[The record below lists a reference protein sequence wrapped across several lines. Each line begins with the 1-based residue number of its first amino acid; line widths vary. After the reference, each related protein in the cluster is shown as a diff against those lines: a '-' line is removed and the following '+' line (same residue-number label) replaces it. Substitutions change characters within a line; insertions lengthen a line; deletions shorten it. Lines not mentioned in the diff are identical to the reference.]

1 MPIKQTFDVTGMTC
15 AACSSRVEK
24 TTNKVEGVY
33 KANVNLLKNSMEVEF
48 EQDANVSLVTQAIE
62 VAVDKAGYGA
72 IPRNPDRGGIPTQL
86 PLGQKGN
93 LHHESSGF
101 DLDDQGRFVSSSNT
115 QENTVRASN
124 IAEQER
130 KAIFRRLIISLI
142 YMVPLFYIS
151 MGHMF
156 GWPLPSFFLG
166 PENAMVWAL
175 TLFVL
180 LIPILCVNFKFFR
193 VGFRALIHASPNMDS
208 LIALGSG
215 ASTLYGLYALFQMAF
230 YAGHGNLEQV
240 HGCAMNLYFESAAMI
255 LTLIT
260 LGKYFEARAKGKT
273 TDSLSQLMDLS
284 PKQALRLENGVETL
298 VDVRQVR
305 VGDVLVVKA
314 GEAIPVDGVVL
325 EGQGSVDESV
335 ITGESLPVTKRTGSL
350 VTSATLNTSGW
361 FTMRAEH
368 VGSDTVLAG
377 IVRLVDEATSSK
389 APIEKLA
396 DKISGVFVPVVIGI
410 ALVTFIVWMAL
421 GAEFPTALSYAISVL
436 VISCPCALGLATPT
450 ALMVGTGRGA
460 VNGILIK
467 NAEAL
472 ETAQGVKTVV
482 LDKTGTI
489 TQGTPQVTELGIV
502 GGSGIAG
509 DLGVSRDSGIAGSSG
524 TVGSLGAAGGSGI
537 TGDLGAAER
546 SGVRGASKLLEFS
559 LQEGPLSFA
568 SVFSAQSA
576 EMQKKIIHLLQV
588 IGALE
593 KHSEHPLAKAL
604 MSLVEQSNVAI
615 GEVKNFTQSAGE
627 GVAGEVGGHWCL
639 AGNARMMESHH
650 ITIDAAWTEEV
661 ASEGKTVLYIA
672 QDDVLLGYVAIA
684 DVVKPTSASA
694 IKRLR
699 EMGIKTVML
708 TGDALLT
715 AEAIHKQVDTD
726 EVIAGVLP
734 ADKEKI
740 VRNLSQKGKVAM
752 VGDGIN
758 DAPALA
764 RADVGIA
771 IGAGTD
777 IALSSAD
784 VVLMHSDLLDVPAA
798 LDLSRAT
805 LRNIKQNLFWALFYN
820 ALCIPIAAGALAFIG
835 FSLNPMIAAAAMSFS
850 SVCVV
855 TNALRLR
862 RWKPKT
868 KAEVGMSYVD
878 GLDLGAS
885 NSSVSDLGA
894 PDLGMSDSDVPDLDS
909 LDTSD
914 LSVSGSA
921 SEANENTVPNA
932 SCETSRKNDDAKEVL
947 GKEETMEKVLHVEGM
962 MCEKCVAHVKKGLER
977 VAGVE
982 EALVDLEAKK
992 ATVKL
997 SAEVSDQTLIDAV
1010 VEEGYE
1016 AKMA

>member
-24 TTNKVEGVY
+24 TTNRVEGVR

-62 VAVDKAGYGA
+62 AAVDKAGYGA
-72 IPRNPDRGGIPTQL
+72 IPRNPDRGGTPTQL
-86 PLGQKGN
+86 PLGQEGN
-93 LHHESSGF
+93 LHQESSGF

-142 YMVPLFYIS
+142 FMVPLFYIS

-240 HGCAMNLYFESAAMI
+240 HGYAMNLYFESAAMI

-273 TDSLSQLMDLS
+273 TDSISQLMDLS

-335 ITGESLPVTKRTGSL
+335 ITGESLPVTKRAGSSVTG
-350 VTSATLNTSGW
+350 ATLNTSGW

-502 GGSGIAG
+502 GGSGITG
-509 DLGVSRDSGIAGSSG
+509 ESGVAGSSG
-524 TVGSLGAAGGSGI
+524 TVGSLGAAG
-537 TGDLGAAER
+537 DLGATGG
-546 SGVRGASKLLEFS
+546 SGARGASKLVEFS
-559 LQEGPLSFA
+559 LQEGPLSFD
-568 SVFSAQSA
+568 SVFSALSA
-576 EMQKKIIHLLQV
+576 EIQEKIIHLLQV

-715 AEAIHKQVDTD
+715 AEAIHKQVGTD

-878 GLDLGAS
+878 GPDLGAS

-894 PDLGMSDSDVPDLDS
+894 SDLGMSDSDVPDLDS

>member
-24 TTNKVEGVY
+24 TTNRVEGVR

-62 VAVDKAGYGA
+62 AAVDKAGYGA
-72 IPRNPDRGGIPTQL
+72 IPRNSDRGGTPTQL
-86 PLGQKGN
+86 PLGQEGN
-93 LHHESSGF
+93 LHHESSSF
-101 DLDDQGRFVSSSNT
+101 DLDDQGRFASSNT

-142 YMVPLFYIS
+142 FMVPLFYIS

-240 HGCAMNLYFESAAMI
+240 HGYAMNLYFESAAMI

-273 TDSLSQLMDLS
+273 TDSISQLMDLS

-335 ITGESLPVTKRTGSL
+335 ITGESLPVTKRAGSSVTG
-350 VTSATLNTSGW
+350 ATLNTSGW

-489 TQGTPQVTELGIV
+489 TQGAPQVTELGIV
-502 GGSGIAG
+502 GGSGITG
-509 DLGVSRDSGIAGSSG
+509 ESGVAGSSG
-524 TVGSLGAAGGSGI
+524 TVGSLGAAG
-537 TGDLGAAER
+537 DLGATGG
-546 SGVRGASKLLEFS
+546 SGARGDSKLVEFS
-559 LQEGPLSFA
+559 LQEGPLSFD
-568 SVFSAQSA
+568 SVFSALSA
-576 EMQKKIIHLLQV
+576 EIQEKIIHLLQV

-650 ITIDAAWTEEV
+650 ITINAAWTEEV

-715 AEAIHKQVDTD
+715 AEAIHKQVGTD

-878 GLDLGAS
+878 GPDLGAS

-894 PDLGMSDSDVPDLDS
+894 SDLGMSDSDVPDLDS

-997 SAEVSDQTLIDAV
+997 SEEVPDQTLIDAV

>member
-1 MPIKQTFDVTGMTC
+1 MFP
-15 AACSSRVEK
+15 
-24 TTNKVEGVY
+24 
-33 KANVNLLKNSMEVEF
+33 
-48 EQDANVSLVTQAIE
+48 LVTQAIE
-62 VAVDKAGYGA
+62 AAVDKAGYGA
-72 IPRNPDRGGIPTQL
+72 IPRNSDRGGMPTQL
-86 PLGQKGN
+86 PLGQEGN
-93 LHHESSGF
+93 LHHESSSF
-101 DLDDQGRFVSSSNT
+101 DLDDQGRFASSNT

-142 YMVPLFYIS
+142 FMVPLFYIS

-240 HGCAMNLYFESAAMI
+240 HGYAMNLYFESAAMI

-273 TDSLSQLMDLS
+273 TDSISQLMDLS

-335 ITGESLPVTKRTGSL
+335 ITGESLPVTKRAGSSVTG
-350 VTSATLNTSGW
+350 ATLNTSGW

-421 GAEFPTALSYAISVL
+421 SAEFSTALSYAISVL

-489 TQGTPQVTELGIV
+489 TQGAPQVTELGIV
-502 GGSGIAG
+502 GGSGITG
-509 DLGVSRDSGIAGSSG
+509 ESGVAGSSG
-524 TVGSLGAAGGSGI
+524 TVGSW
-537 TGDLGAAER
+537 EP
-546 SGVRGASKLLEFS
+546 
-559 LQEGPLSFA
+559 QEIWEPQE
-568 SVFSAQSA
+568 AQ
-576 EMQKKIIHLLQV
+576 
-588 IGALE
+588 
-593 KHSEHPLAKAL
+593 
-604 MSLVEQSNVAI
+604 
-615 GEVKNFTQSAGE
+615 
-627 GVAGEVGGHWCL
+627 
-639 AGNARMMESHH
+639 
-650 ITIDAAWTEEV
+650 
-661 ASEGKTVLYIA
+661 
-672 QDDVLLGYVAIA
+672 QD
-684 DVVKPTSASA
+684 K
-694 IKRLR
+694 
-699 EMGIKTVML
+699 
-708 TGDALLT
+708 
-715 AEAIHKQVDTD
+715 
-726 EVIAGVLP
+726 
-734 ADKEKI
+734 
-740 VRNLSQKGKVAM
+740 
-752 VGDGIN
+752 
-758 DAPALA
+758 
-764 RADVGIA
+764 
-771 IGAGTD
+771 
-777 IALSSAD
+777 
-784 VVLMHSDLLDVPAA
+784 
-798 LDLSRAT
+798 DLS
-805 LRNIKQNLFWALFYN
+805 
-820 ALCIPIAAGALAFIG
+820 
-835 FSLNPMIAAAAMSFS
+835 
-850 SVCVV
+850 
-855 TNALRLR
+855 
-862 RWKPKT
+862 
-868 KAEVGMSYVD
+868 
-878 GLDLGAS
+878 
-885 NSSVSDLGA
+885 
-894 PDLGMSDSDVPDLDS
+894 
-909 LDTSD
+909 
-914 LSVSGSA
+914 
-921 SEANENTVPNA
+921 
-932 SCETSRKNDDAKEVL
+932 
-947 GKEETMEKVLHVEGM
+947 
-962 MCEKCVAHVKKGLER
+962 
-977 VAGVE
+977 
-982 EALVDLEAKK
+982 
-992 ATVKL
+992 
-997 SAEVSDQTLIDAV
+997 
-1010 VEEGYE
+1010 
-1016 AKMA
+1016 

>member
-24 TTNKVEGVY
+24 TTNRVEGVR

-62 VAVDKAGYGA
+62 AAVDKAGYGA
-72 IPRNPDRGGIPTQL
+72 IPRNSDRGGTPTQL
-86 PLGQKGN
+86 PLGQEGN
-93 LHHESSGF
+93 LHHESSSF
-101 DLDDQGRFVSSSNT
+101 DLDDQGRFASSNT

-142 YMVPLFYIS
+142 FMVPLFYIS

-240 HGCAMNLYFESAAMI
+240 HGYAMNLYFESAAMI

-273 TDSLSQLMDLS
+273 TDSISQLMDLS

-298 VDVRQVR
+298 VEVRQVR

-335 ITGESLPVTKRTGSL
+335 ITGESLPVTKRAGSSVTG
-350 VTSATLNTSGW
+350 ATLNTSGW

-368 VGSDTVLAG
+368 VGSDMVLAG

-436 VISCPCALGLATPT
+436 VISCPCTLGLATPT

-502 GGSGIAG
+502 GGSGITG
-509 DLGVSRDSGIAGSSG
+509 ESGVAGSSG
-524 TVGSLGAAGGSGI
+524 TVGSLGAAG
-537 TGDLGAAER
+537 DLGATGG
-546 SGVRGASKLLEFS
+546 SGARGASKLVEFS
-559 LQEGPLSFA
+559 LQEGPLSFD
-568 SVFSAQSA
+568 SVFSALSA
-576 EMQKKIIHLLQV
+576 EIQEKIIHLLQV

-715 AEAIHKQVDTD
+715 AEAIHKQVGTD

-878 GLDLGAS
+878 GPDLGAS
-885 NSSVSDLGA
+885 NSSVSDLGVS
-894 PDLGMSDSDVPDLDS
+894 DLDMSDSDVPDLDS

-921 SEANENTVPNA
+921 SEANENTVPNT

-997 SAEVSDQTLIDAV
+997 SAEVPDQTLIDAV

>member
-24 TTNKVEGVY
+24 TTNRVEGVR

-62 VAVDKAGYGA
+62 AAVDKAGYGA
-72 IPRNPDRGGIPTQL
+72 IPRNSDRGGTPTQL
-86 PLGQKGN
+86 PLGQEGN
-93 LHHESSGF
+93 LHHESSSF
-101 DLDDQGRFVSSSNT
+101 DLDDQGRFASSNT

-142 YMVPLFYIS
+142 FMVPLFYIS

-240 HGCAMNLYFESAAMI
+240 HGYAMNLYFESAAMI

-273 TDSLSQLMDLS
+273 TDSISQLMDLS

-298 VDVRQVR
+298 VEVRQVR

-335 ITGESLPVTKRTGSL
+335 ITGESLPVTKRAGSSVTG
-350 VTSATLNTSGW
+350 ATLNTSGW

-368 VGSDTVLAG
+368 VGSDMVLAG

-502 GGSGIAG
+502 GGSGITG
-509 DLGVSRDSGIAGSSG
+509 ESGVAGSSG
-524 TVGSLGAAGGSGI
+524 TVGSLGAAG
-537 TGDLGAAER
+537 DLGATGG
-546 SGVRGASKLLEFS
+546 SGARGASKLVEFS
-559 LQEGPLSFA
+559 LQEGPLSFD
-568 SVFSAQSA
+568 SVFSALSA
-576 EMQKKIIHLLQV
+576 EIQEKIIHLLQV

-627 GVAGEVGGHWCL
+627 GVAGEVEGHWCL

-715 AEAIHKQVDTD
+715 AEAIHKQVGTD

-868 KAEVGMSYVD
+868 KVEVGMSGTD
-878 GLDLGAS
+878 GPDSGAS
-885 NSSVSDLGA
+885 NSSVSDLGVS
-894 PDLGMSDSDVPDLDS
+894 DLDMSDSDG
-909 LDTSD
+909 SD
-914 LSVSGSA
+914 LGSLNMSDLGVSGSA

-932 SCETSRKNDDAKEVL
+932 SRETSRKNDDAKEVL
-947 GKEETMEKVLHVEGM
+947 GKEEAMEKVLHVEGM

-997 SAEVSDQTLIDAV
+997 SAEVSDETLIDAV

>member
-24 TTNKVEGVY
+24 TTNRVEGVR

-62 VAVDKAGYGA
+62 AAVDKAGYGA
-72 IPRNPDRGGIPTQL
+72 IPRNSDRGGMPTQL
-86 PLGQKGN
+86 PLGQEGN
-93 LHHESSGF
+93 LHHESSSF
-101 DLDDQGRFVSSSNT
+101 DLDDQGRFASSNT

-130 KAIFRRLIISLI
+130 KTIFRRLIISLI
-142 YMVPLFYIS
+142 FMVPLFYIS

-215 ASTLYGLYALFQMAF
+215 VSTLYGLYALFQMAF

-240 HGCAMNLYFESAAMI
+240 HGYAMNLYFESAAMI

-273 TDSLSQLMDLS
+273 TDSISQLMDLS

-298 VDVRQVR
+298 VEVRQVR
-305 VGDVLVVKA
+305 VDDVLVVKA

-335 ITGESLPVTKRTGSL
+335 ITGESLPVTKRAGSSVTG
-350 VTSATLNTSGW
+350 ATLNTSGW

-489 TQGTPQVTELGIV
+489 TQGAPQVTELGIV
-502 GGSGIAG
+502 GGSGITG
-509 DLGVSRDSGIAGSSG
+509 ESGVAGSSG
-524 TVGSLGAAGGSGI
+524 TVGSLGAAG
-537 TGDLGAAER
+537 DLGATGG
-546 SGVRGASKLLEFS
+546 SGARGASKLVEFS
-559 LQEGPLSFA
+559 LQEGPLSFD
-568 SVFSAQSA
+568 SVFSALSA
-576 EMQKKIIHLLQV
+576 EIQEKIIHLLQV

-715 AEAIHKQVDTD
+715 AEAIHKQVGTD

-771 IGAGTD
+771 IGTGTD

-878 GLDLGAS
+878 GPDLGAS
-885 NSSVSDLGA
+885 NSSVSDLGVS
-894 PDLGMSDSDVPDLDS
+894 DLDMSDSDVPDLDS

-921 SEANENTVPNA
+921 SEANENTVPNT

>member
-24 TTNKVEGVY
+24 TTNRVEGVR

-62 VAVDKAGYGA
+62 AAVDKAGYGA
-72 IPRNPDRGGIPTQL
+72 IPRNPDRGGTPTQL
-86 PLGQKGN
+86 PLGQEGN
-93 LHHESSGF
+93 LHQESSGF
-101 DLDDQGRFVSSSNT
+101 DLDDQGRFISSSNT

-142 YMVPLFYIS
+142 FMVPLFYIS

-208 LIALGSG
+208 LITLGSG

-240 HGCAMNLYFESAAMI
+240 HGYAMNLYFESAAMI

-350 VTSATLNTSGW
+350 VTGATLNTSGW

-421 GAEFPTALSYAISVL
+421 SAEFPTALSYAISVL

-489 TQGTPQVTELGIV
+489 TQGAPQVTELGIV
-502 GGSGIAG
+502 GGSGITG
-509 DLGVSRDSGIAGSSG
+509 ESGVAGSSG
-524 TVGSLGAAGGSGI
+524 TVGSLGIAGG
-537 TGDLGAAER
+537 T
-546 SGVRGASKLLEFS
+546 SKRTELS
-559 LQEGPLSFA
+559 LQKGPLSFD

-576 EMQKKIIHLLQV
+576 EIQEKIIHLLQV

-715 AEAIHKQVDTD
+715 AEAIHKQVGTD

-820 ALCIPIAAGALAFIG
+820 ALCIPIAAGALVFIG

-878 GLDLGAS
+878 GPDLGAS

-894 PDLGMSDSDVPDLDS
+894 SDLGMSDSDVPDLDS

-1016 AKMA
+1016 VKMA

>member
-24 TTNKVEGVY
+24 TTNRVEGVR

-62 VAVDKAGYGA
+62 AAVDKAGYGA
-72 IPRNPDRGGIPTQL
+72 IPRNSDRGGMPTQL
-86 PLGQKGN
+86 PLGQEGN
-93 LHHESSGF
+93 LHHESSSF
-101 DLDDQGRFVSSSNT
+101 DLDDQGRFASSNT

-142 YMVPLFYIS
+142 FMVPLFYIS

-208 LIALGSG
+208 LIALSSG

-240 HGCAMNLYFESAAMI
+240 HGYAMNLYFESAAMI

-273 TDSLSQLMDLS
+273 TDSISQLMDLS

-298 VDVRQVR
+298 VEVRQVR

-335 ITGESLPVTKRTGSL
+335 ITGESLPVTKRAGSSVTG
-350 VTSATLNTSGW
+350 ATLNTSGW

-489 TQGTPQVTELGIV
+489 TQGAPQVTELGIV
-502 GGSGIAG
+502 GGSGITG
-509 DLGVSRDSGIAGSSG
+509 ESGVAGSSG
-524 TVGSLGAAGGSGI
+524 TVGSLGAAG
-537 TGDLGAAER
+537 DLGATGG
-546 SGVRGASKLLEFS
+546 SGARGASKLVEFS
-559 LQEGPLSFA
+559 LQEGPLSFD
-568 SVFSAQSA
+568 SVFSALSA
-576 EMQKKIIHLLQV
+576 EMQEKIIHLLQV

-715 AEAIHKQVDTD
+715 AEAIHKQVGTD

-878 GLDLGAS
+878 GPDLGAS
-885 NSSVSDLGA
+885 NSSVSDLGVS
-894 PDLGMSDSDVPDLDS
+894 DLDMSDSDVPDLDS

-921 SEANENTVPNA
+921 SEANENTVPNT

-997 SAEVSDQTLIDAV
+997 SAEVPDQTLIDAV

>member
-24 TTNKVEGVY
+24 TTNRVEGVR

-62 VAVDKAGYGA
+62 AAVDKAGYGA
-72 IPRNPDRGGIPTQL
+72 IPRNSDRGGMPTQL
-86 PLGQKGN
+86 PLGQEGN
-93 LHHESSGF
+93 LHHESSSF
-101 DLDDQGRFVSSSNT
+101 DLDDQGRFASSNT

-130 KAIFRRLIISLI
+130 KTIFRRLIISLI
-142 YMVPLFYIS
+142 FMVPLFYIS

-156 GWPLPSFFLG
+156 DWPLPSFFLG

-215 ASTLYGLYALFQMAF
+215 VSTLYGLYALFQMAF

-240 HGCAMNLYFESAAMI
+240 HGYAMNLYFESAAMI

-273 TDSLSQLMDLS
+273 TDSISQLMDLS

-298 VDVRQVR
+298 VEVRQVR
-305 VGDVLVVKA
+305 VDDVLVVKA

-335 ITGESLPVTKRTGSL
+335 ITGESLPVTKRAGSSVTG
-350 VTSATLNTSGW
+350 ATLNTSGW

-489 TQGTPQVTELGIV
+489 TQGAPQVTELGIV
-502 GGSGIAG
+502 GGSGITG
-509 DLGVSRDSGIAGSSG
+509 ESGVAGSSG
-524 TVGSLGAAGGSGI
+524 TVGSLGAAG
-537 TGDLGAAER
+537 DLGATGG
-546 SGVRGASKLLEFS
+546 SGARGASKLVEFS
-559 LQEGPLSFA
+559 LQEGPLSFD
-568 SVFSAQSA
+568 SVFSALSA
-576 EMQKKIIHLLQV
+576 EIQEKIIHLLQV

-715 AEAIHKQVDTD
+715 AEAIHKQVGTD

-771 IGAGTD
+771 IGTGTD

-878 GLDLGAS
+878 GPDLGAS
-885 NSSVSDLGA
+885 NSSVSDLGVS
-894 PDLGMSDSDVPDLDS
+894 DLDMSDSDVPDLDS

-921 SEANENTVPNA
+921 SEANENTVPNT

>member
-24 TTNKVEGVY
+24 TTNRVEGVR

-62 VAVDKAGYGA
+62 AAVNKAGYGA
-72 IPRNPDRGGIPTQL
+72 IPRNPDRGGTPTQL
-86 PLGQKGN
+86 PLGQEGN

-142 YMVPLFYIS
+142 FMVPLFYIS

-240 HGCAMNLYFESAAMI
+240 HGYAMNLYFESAAMI

-350 VTSATLNTSGW
+350 VTGTTLNTSGW

-502 GGSGIAG
+502 GDSGTTGESGASRGSGI
-509 DLGVSRDSGIAGSSG
+509 VGSSG

-576 EMQKKIIHLLQV
+576 EMQKKKIHLLQV

-715 AEAIHKQVDTD
+715 AEAIHKQVGTD

-868 KAEVGMSYVD
+868 KAEVGMFGVD
-878 GLDLGAS
+878 GPDLGAS
-885 NSSVSDLGA
+885 NSGVSDLGA

>member
-24 TTNKVEGVY
+24 TTNRVEGVR

-62 VAVDKAGYGA
+62 AAVDKAGYGA
-72 IPRNPDRGGIPTQL
+72 IPRNPDRGGTPTQL
-86 PLGQKGN
+86 PLGQEGN

-142 YMVPLFYIS
+142 FMVPLFYIS

-193 VGFRALIHASPNMDS
+193 VGFRALMHASPNMDS

-215 ASTLYGLYALFQMAF
+215 ASTLYGMYALFQMAF

-240 HGCAMNLYFESAAMI
+240 HGYAMNLYFESAAMI

-325 EGQGSVDESV
+325 EGQGLVDESV
-335 ITGESLPVTKRTGSL
+335 ITGESLPVTKRTGSS
-350 VTSATLNTSGW
+350 VTGATLNTSGW

-509 DLGVSRDSGIAGSSG
+509 ESEAAGSSG
-524 TVGSLGAAGGSGI
+524 TVGSLGAAG
-537 TGDLGAAER
+537 DLGAAGG
-546 SGVRGASKLLEFS
+546 SGARGASKLVEFS
-559 LQEGPLSFA
+559 LQEGPLSFD
-568 SVFSAQSA
+568 SVFSALSA
-576 EMQKKIIHLLQV
+576 EIQEKIIHLLQV

-672 QDDVLLGYVAIA
+672 QDDALLGYVAIA

-715 AEAIHKQVDTD
+715 AEAIHKQVGTD

-878 GLDLGAS
+878 A
-885 NSSVSDLGA
+885 
-894 PDLGMSDSDVPDLDS
+894 
-909 LDTSD
+909 
-914 LSVSGSA
+914 
-921 SEANENTVPNA
+921 
-932 SCETSRKNDDAKEVL
+932 
-947 GKEETMEKVLHVEGM
+947 
-962 MCEKCVAHVKKGLER
+962 
-977 VAGVE
+977 
-982 EALVDLEAKK
+982 
-992 ATVKL
+992 
-997 SAEVSDQTLIDAV
+997 
-1010 VEEGYE
+1010 
-1016 AKMA
+1016 

>member
-1 MPIKQTFDVTGMTC
+1 MTG
-15 AACSSRVEK
+15 
-24 TTNKVEGVY
+24 
-33 KANVNLLKNSMEVEF
+33 
-48 EQDANVSLVTQAIE
+48 
-62 VAVDKAGYGA
+62 
-72 IPRNPDRGGIPTQL
+72 
-86 PLGQKGN
+86 
-93 LHHESSGF
+93 
-101 DLDDQGRFVSSSNT
+101 
-115 QENTVRASN
+115 
-124 IAEQER
+124 
-130 KAIFRRLIISLI
+130 
-142 YMVPLFYIS
+142 
-151 MGHMF
+151 
-156 GWPLPSFFLG
+156 
-166 PENAMVWAL
+166 
-175 TLFVL
+175 
-180 LIPILCVNFKFFR
+180 
-193 VGFRALIHASPNMDS
+193 
-208 LIALGSG
+208 
-215 ASTLYGLYALFQMAF
+215 
-230 YAGHGNLEQV
+230 
-240 HGCAMNLYFESAAMI
+240 
-255 LTLIT
+255 
-260 LGKYFEARAKGKT
+260 
-273 TDSLSQLMDLS
+273 
-284 PKQALRLENGVETL
+284 
-298 VDVRQVR
+298 
-305 VGDVLVVKA
+305 
-314 GEAIPVDGVVL
+314 
-325 EGQGSVDESV
+325 
-335 ITGESLPVTKRTGSL
+335 
-350 VTSATLNTSGW
+350 ATLNTSGW

-421 GAEFPTALSYAISVL
+421 SAEFPTALSYAISVL

-489 TQGTPQVTELGIV
+489 TQGAPQVTELGIV
-502 GGSGIAG
+502 GGSGITG
-509 DLGVSRDSGIAGSSG
+509 ESGVAGSSG
-524 TVGSLGAAGGSGI
+524 TVGSLGAAG
-537 TGDLGAAER
+537 DLGATGG
-546 SGVRGASKLLEFS
+546 SGARGDSKLVEFS
-559 LQEGPLSFA
+559 LQEGPLSFD
-568 SVFSAQSA
+568 SVFSALSA
-576 EMQKKIIHLLQV
+576 EIQEKIIHLLQV

-715 AEAIHKQVDTD
+715 AEAIHKQVGTD

-878 GLDLGAS
+878 GPDLGAS

-894 PDLGMSDSDVPDLDS
+894 SDLGMSDSDVPDLDS

-997 SAEVSDQTLIDAV
+997 SAEVPDQTLIDAV

>member
-24 TTNKVEGVY
+24 TTNRVEGVR

-62 VAVDKAGYGA
+62 AAVDKAGYGA
-72 IPRNPDRGGIPTQL
+72 IPRNSDRGGTPTQL
-86 PLGQKGN
+86 PLGQEGN
-93 LHHESSGF
+93 LHHESSSF
-101 DLDDQGRFVSSSNT
+101 DLDDQGRFASSNT

-142 YMVPLFYIS
+142 FMVPLFYIS

-240 HGCAMNLYFESAAMI
+240 HGYAMNLYFESAAMI

-273 TDSLSQLMDLS
+273 TDSISQLMDLS

-298 VDVRQVR
+298 VEVRQVR

-335 ITGESLPVTKRTGSL
+335 ITGESLPVTKRAGSSVTG
-350 VTSATLNTSGW
+350 ATLNTSGW

-502 GGSGIAG
+502 GGSRITE

-524 TVGSLGAAGGSGI
+524 TIGSLGVAEDLGAAGGSG
-537 TGDLGAAER
+537 A
-546 SGVRGASKLLEFS
+546 RGASKLVEFS
-559 LQEGPLSFA
+559 LQEGPLSFD
-568 SVFSAQSA
+568 SVFSALSA
-576 EMQKKIIHLLQV
+576 EIQEKIIHLLQV
-588 IGALE
+588 ISALE

-715 AEAIHKQVDTD
+715 AEAIHKQVGTD

-878 GLDLGAS
+878 GPDLGAS

-894 PDLGMSDSDVPDLDS
+894 SDLGMSDSHASDLGS

-914 LSVSGSA
+914 LGVSGSA
-921 SEANENTVPNA
+921 SEANENTVPNT
-932 SCETSRKNDDAKEVL
+932 SCEMSRKNDDAKEVL

>member
-24 TTNKVEGVY
+24 TTNRVEGVR

-62 VAVDKAGYGA
+62 AAVDKAGYGA
-72 IPRNPDRGGIPTQL
+72 IPRNSDRGGTPTQL
-86 PLGQKGN
+86 PLGQEGN
-93 LHHESSGF
+93 LHHESSSF
-101 DLDDQGRFVSSSNT
+101 DLDDQGRFASSNT

-142 YMVPLFYIS
+142 FMVPLFYIS

-240 HGCAMNLYFESAAMI
+240 HGYAMNLYFESAAMI

-273 TDSLSQLMDLS
+273 TDSISQLMDLS

-298 VDVRQVR
+298 VEVRQVR

-335 ITGESLPVTKRTGSL
+335 ITGESLPVTKRAGSSVTG
-350 VTSATLNTSGW
+350 ATLNTSGW

-396 DKISGVFVPVVIGI
+396 DKTSGVFVPVVIGI

-502 GGSGIAG
+502 GGSGITG
-509 DLGVSRDSGIAGSSG
+509 ESGVAGSSG
-524 TVGSLGAAGGSGI
+524 IVGSLGAAG
-537 TGDLGAAER
+537 DLGATGG
-546 SGVRGASKLLEFS
+546 SGARGASKLVEFS
-559 LQEGPLSFA
+559 LQEGPLSFD
-568 SVFSAQSA
+568 SVFSALSA
-576 EMQKKIIHLLQV
+576 EIQEKIIHLLQV

-715 AEAIHKQVDTD
+715 AEAIHKQVGTD

-878 GLDLGAS
+878 GPDLGAS
-885 NSSVSDLGA
+885 NSSVSDLGVS
-894 PDLGMSDSDVPDLDS
+894 DLDMSDSDVPDLDS

-921 SEANENTVPNA
+921 SEANENTVPNT

-997 SAEVSDQTLIDAV
+997 SAEVPDQTLIDAV

>member
-1 MPIKQTFDVTGMTC
+1 MPIKQTFDVTGMMC

-24 TTNKVEGVY
+24 TTNKVEGVR

-62 VAVDKAGYGA
+62 AAVDKAGYGA
-72 IPRNPDRGGIPTQL
+72 IPCNPDRGGIPTQL
-86 PLGQKGN
+86 PLGQQDI
-93 LHHESSGF
+93 LHQESSSF
-101 DLDDQGRFVSSSNT
+101 DLGDQGRFASPSST

-142 YMVPLFYIS
+142 FMVPLFYIS

-193 VGFRALIHASPNMDS
+193 VGFRALMHASPNMDS

-215 ASTLYGLYALFQMAF
+215 ASTLYGMYALFQMAF

-240 HGCAMNLYFESAAMI
+240 HGYAMNLYFESAAMI

-335 ITGESLPVTKRTGSL
+335 ITGESLPVTKRTGSS
-350 VTSATLNTSGW
+350 VTGATLNTSGW

-421 GAEFPTALSYAISVL
+421 GAEFPAALSYAISVL

-502 GGSGIAG
+502 GDSGIAG
-509 DLGVSRDSGIAGSSG
+509 ESGVSRESGIAGSSG
-524 TVGSLGAAGGSGI
+524 ILGSSGIARDLGVAGGSG
-537 TGDLGAAER
+537 A
-546 SGVRGASKLLEFS
+546 RGASKLVEFS
-559 LQEGPLSFA
+559 LQEGPLSFD

-576 EMQKKIIHLLQV
+576 EIQKKIIHLLQV

-627 GVAGEVGGHWCL
+627 GVAGEVEGHWCL

-708 TGDALLT
+708 TGDAPLT
-715 AEAIHKQVDTD
+715 AEAIHKQVGTD
-726 EVIAGVLP
+726 EVIAGVFP

-862 RWKPKT
+862 QWKPKT
-868 KAEVGMSYVD
+868 KAEVGMFGVD
-878 GLDLGAS
+878 GPDLGAS

-894 PDLGMSDSDVPDLDS
+894 SDLGMSDSDAPDLDS

-914 LSVSGSA
+914 LGVSGSA
-921 SEANENTVPNA
+921 SEANENTVSNT
-932 SCETSRKNDDAKEVL
+932 SCETSRKNDEAKEVL

-997 SAEVSDQTLIDAV
+997 SAEVSDETLIDAV

>member
-24 TTNKVEGVY
+24 TTNRVEGVR

-62 VAVDKAGYGA
+62 AAVDKAGYGA
-72 IPRNPDRGGIPTQL
+72 IPRNPDRGGTPTQL
-86 PLGQKGN
+86 PLGQEGN

-142 YMVPLFYIS
+142 FMVPLFYIS

-193 VGFRALIHASPNMDS
+193 VGFRALMHASPNMDS

-215 ASTLYGLYALFQMAF
+215 ASTLYGMYALFQMAF

-240 HGCAMNLYFESAAMI
+240 HGYAMNLYFESAAMI

-325 EGQGSVDESV
+325 EGQGLVDESV
-335 ITGESLPVTKRTGSL
+335 ITGESLPVTKRTGSS
-350 VTSATLNTSGW
+350 VTGATLNTSGW

-509 DLGVSRDSGIAGSSG
+509 ESEAAGSSG
-524 TVGSLGAAGGSGI
+524 TVGSLGAAG
-537 TGDLGAAER
+537 DLGAAGG
-546 SGVRGASKLLEFS
+546 SGARGASKLVEFS
-559 LQEGPLSFA
+559 LQEGPLSFD
-568 SVFSAQSA
+568 SVFFALSA
-576 EMQKKIIHLLQV
+576 EIQEKIIHLLQV

-672 QDDVLLGYVAIA
+672 QDDALLGYVAIA

-715 AEAIHKQVDTD
+715 AEAIHKQVGTD

-878 GLDLGAS
+878 GPDLGAS

-894 PDLGMSDSDVPDLDS
+894 SDLGMSDSDVPDLDS

-997 SAEVSDQTLIDAV
+997 SAEVPDQTLIDAV

>member
-24 TTNKVEGVY
+24 TTNRVEGVR

-62 VAVDKAGYGA
+62 AAVDKAGYGA
-72 IPRNPDRGGIPTQL
+72 IPRNPDRGGMPTQP
-86 PLGQKGN
+86 PLGQGGN
-93 LHHESSGF
+93 LHQESSSF
-101 DLDDQGRFVSSSNT
+101 DLDDQGRFASSSST

-142 YMVPLFYIS
+142 FMVPLFYIS

-240 HGCAMNLYFESAAMI
+240 HGYAMNLYFESAAMI

-273 TDSLSQLMDLS
+273 TDSISQLMDLS

-350 VTSATLNTSGW
+350 VTGATLNTSGW

-489 TQGTPQVTELGIV
+489 TQGAPQVTELGIV
-502 GGSGIAG
+502 GGSGITG
-509 DLGVSRDSGIAGSSG
+509 ESGVAGSSG
-524 TVGSLGAAGGSGI
+524 TVGSLGAAG
-537 TGDLGAAER
+537 DLGATGG
-546 SGVRGASKLLEFS
+546 SGARGASKLVEFS
-559 LQEGPLSFA
+559 LQEGPLSFD
-568 SVFSAQSA
+568 SVFSALSA
-576 EMQKKIIHLLQV
+576 EIQEKIIHLLQV

-715 AEAIHKQVDTD
+715 AEAIHKQVGTD

-878 GLDLGAS
+878 GPDLGAS
-885 NSSVSDLGA
+885 NSSVSDLGVS
-894 PDLGMSDSDVPDLDS
+894 DLDMSDSDVPDLDS

-921 SEANENTVPNA
+921 SEANENTVPNT

-997 SAEVSDQTLIDAV
+997 SEEVPDQTLIDAV

>member
-24 TTNKVEGVY
+24 TTNRVEGVR

-62 VAVDKAGYGA
+62 AAVDKAGYGA
-72 IPRNPDRGGIPTQL
+72 IPRNPDRGGTPTQL
-86 PLGQKGN
+86 PLGQEGN

-142 YMVPLFYIS
+142 FMVPLFYIS

-240 HGCAMNLYFESAAMI
+240 HGYAMNLYFESAAMI

-350 VTSATLNTSGW
+350 VTGATLNTSGW

-421 GAEFPTALSYAISVL
+421 SAEFPTALSYAISVL

-489 TQGTPQVTELGIV
+489 TQGAPQVTELGIV
-502 GGSGIAG
+502 GGSGITG
-509 DLGVSRDSGIAGSSG
+509 ESGVAGSSG
-524 TVGSLGAAGGSGI
+524 TVGSLGAAG
-537 TGDLGAAER
+537 DLGATGG
-546 SGVRGASKLLEFS
+546 SGARGASKLVEFS
-559 LQEGPLSFA
+559 LQEGPLSFD
-568 SVFSAQSA
+568 SVFSALSA
-576 EMQKKIIHLLQV
+576 EIQEKIIHLLQV

-715 AEAIHKQVDTD
+715 AEAIHKQVGTD

-878 GLDLGAS
+878 GPDLGAS
-885 NSSVSDLGA
+885 NSSVSDLGVS
-894 PDLGMSDSDVPDLDS
+894 DLDMSDSDVPDLDS

-921 SEANENTVPNA
+921 SEANENTVPNT

-997 SAEVSDQTLIDAV
+997 SAEVPDQTLIDAV

>member
-24 TTNKVEGVY
+24 TTNRVEGVR

-62 VAVDKAGYGA
+62 AAVDKAGYGA
-72 IPRNPDRGGIPTQL
+72 IPRNPDRGGTPTQL
-86 PLGQKGN
+86 PLGQEGN

-142 YMVPLFYIS
+142 FMVPLFYIS

-240 HGCAMNLYFESAAMI
+240 HGYAMNLYFESAAMI
-255 LTLIT
+255 LILIT

-350 VTSATLNTSGW
+350 VTGATLNTSGW

-421 GAEFPTALSYAISVL
+421 SAEFSTALSYAISVL

-489 TQGTPQVTELGIV
+489 TQGAPQVTELGIV
-502 GGSGIAG
+502 GGSGITG
-509 DLGVSRDSGIAGSSG
+509 ESGVAGSSG
-524 TVGSLGAAGGSGI
+524 TVGSLGAAG
-537 TGDLGAAER
+537 DLGATGG
-546 SGVRGASKLLEFS
+546 SGARGASKLVEFS
-559 LQEGPLSFA
+559 LQEGPLSFD
-568 SVFSAQSA
+568 SVFSALSA
-576 EMQKKIIHLLQV
+576 EIQEKIIHLLQV

-715 AEAIHKQVDTD
+715 AEAIHKQVGTD

-868 KAEVGMSYVD
+868 KAEVGMPYVD
-878 GLDLGAS
+878 GPDLGAS

-894 PDLGMSDSDVPDLDS
+894 SDLGMSDSDVPDLDS

>member
-24 TTNKVEGVY
+24 TTNRVEGVR

-62 VAVDKAGYGA
+62 AAVDKAGYGA
-72 IPRNPDRGGIPTQL
+72 IPRNPDRGGTPTQL
-86 PLGQKGN
+86 PLGQEGN

-142 YMVPLFYIS
+142 FMVPLFYIS

-240 HGCAMNLYFESAAMI
+240 HGYAMNLYFESAAMI

-273 TDSLSQLMDLS
+273 TDSISQLMDLS

-335 ITGESLPVTKRTGSL
+335 ITGESLPVTKRAGSSVTG
-350 VTSATLNTSGW
+350 ATLNTSGW

-377 IVRLVDEATSSK
+377 IVRLVDEVTSSK

-421 GAEFPTALSYAISVL
+421 SAEFPTALSYAISVL

-489 TQGTPQVTELGIV
+489 TQGAPQVTELGIV
-502 GGSGIAG
+502 GGSGITGESGVAG
-509 DLGVSRDSGIAGSSG
+509 DLGA
-524 TVGSLGAAGGSGI
+524 TGGSG
-537 TGDLGAAER
+537 A
-546 SGVRGASKLLEFS
+546 RGASKLVEFS
-559 LQEGPLSFA
+559 LQEGPLSFD
-568 SVFSAQSA
+568 SVFSALSA
-576 EMQKKIIHLLQV
+576 EIQEKIIHLLQV

-715 AEAIHKQVDTD
+715 AEAIHKQVGTD

-878 GLDLGAS
+878 GPDLGAS
-885 NSSVSDLGA
+885 NSSVSDLGVS
-894 PDLGMSDSDVPDLDS
+894 DLDMSDSDVPDLDS

-921 SEANENTVPNA
+921 SEANENTVPNT

-997 SAEVSDQTLIDAV
+997 SAEVPDQTLIDAV

>member
-24 TTNKVEGVY
+24 TTNRVEGVR

-62 VAVDKAGYGA
+62 AAVDKAGYGA
-72 IPRNPDRGGIPTQL
+72 IPRNPDRGGTPTQL
-86 PLGQKGN
+86 PLGQEGN
-93 LHHESSGF
+93 LHQESSGF

-142 YMVPLFYIS
+142 FMVPLFYIS

-240 HGCAMNLYFESAAMI
+240 HGYAMNLYFESAAMI

-273 TDSLSQLMDLS
+273 TDSISQLMDLS

-335 ITGESLPVTKRTGSL
+335 ITGESLPVTKRAGSSVTG
-350 VTSATLNTSGW
+350 ATLNTSGW

-421 GAEFPTALSYAISVL
+421 GAEFPTALSYVISVL

-489 TQGTPQVTELGIV
+489 TQGAPQVTELGIV
-502 GGSGIAG
+502 GGSGITG
-509 DLGVSRDSGIAGSSG
+509 ESGVAGSSG
-524 TVGSLGAAGGSGI
+524 TVGSLGAAG
-537 TGDLGAAER
+537 DLGATGG
-546 SGVRGASKLLEFS
+546 SGARGASKLVEFS
-559 LQEGPLSFA
+559 LQEGPLSFD
-568 SVFSAQSA
+568 SVFSALSA
-576 EMQKKIIHLLQV
+576 EIQEKIIHLLQV

-715 AEAIHKQVDTD
+715 AEAIHKQVGTD

-878 GLDLGAS
+878 GPDLGAS

-894 PDLGMSDSDVPDLDS
+894 SDLGMSDSDVPDLDS

-932 SCETSRKNDDAKEVL
+932 SCETSRKNDDVKEVL
-947 GKEETMEKVLHVEGM
+947 GEEETMEKVLHVEGM

>member
-24 TTNKVEGVY
+24 TTNRVEGVR

-62 VAVDKAGYGA
+62 AAVDKAGYGA
-72 IPRNPDRGGIPTQL
+72 IPRNSDRGGTPTQL
-86 PLGQKGN
+86 PLGQEGN
-93 LHHESSGF
+93 LHHESSSF
-101 DLDDQGRFVSSSNT
+101 DLDDQGRFASSNT

-142 YMVPLFYIS
+142 FMVPLFYIS

-240 HGCAMNLYFESAAMI
+240 HGYAMNLYFESAAMI

-273 TDSLSQLMDLS
+273 TDSISQLMDLS

-335 ITGESLPVTKRTGSL
+335 ITGESLPVTKRAGSSVTG
-350 VTSATLNTSGW
+350 ATLNTSGW

-489 TQGTPQVTELGIV
+489 TQGAPQVTELGIV
-502 GGSGIAG
+502 GGSGITG
-509 DLGVSRDSGIAGSSG
+509 ESGVAGSSG
-524 TVGSLGAAGGSGI
+524 TVGSLGAAG
-537 TGDLGAAER
+537 DLGATGG
-546 SGVRGASKLLEFS
+546 SGARGDSKLVEFS
-559 LQEGPLSFA
+559 LQEGPLSFD
-568 SVFSAQSA
+568 SVFSALSA
-576 EMQKKIIHLLQV
+576 EIQEKIIHLLQV

-715 AEAIHKQVDTD
+715 AEAIHKQVGTD

-878 GLDLGAS
+878 GPDLGAS

-894 PDLGMSDSDVPDLDS
+894 SDLGMSDSDVPDLDS

-997 SAEVSDQTLIDAV
+997 SAEVPDQTLIDAV

>member
-24 TTNKVEGVY
+24 TTNRVEGVR

-62 VAVDKAGYGA
+62 AAVDKAGYGA
-72 IPRNPDRGGIPTQL
+72 IPRNSDRGGMPTQL
-86 PLGQKGN
+86 PLGQEGN
-93 LHHESSGF
+93 LHHESSSF
-101 DLDDQGRFVSSSNT
+101 DLDDQGRFASSNT

-142 YMVPLFYIS
+142 FMVPLFYIS

-240 HGCAMNLYFESAAMI
+240 HGYAMNLYFESAAMI

-273 TDSLSQLMDLS
+273 TDSISQLMDLS

-335 ITGESLPVTKRTGSL
+335 ITGESLPVTKRAGSSVTG
-350 VTSATLNTSGW
+350 ATLNTSGW

-502 GGSGIAG
+502 GGSGITG
-509 DLGVSRDSGIAGSSG
+509 ESGVAGSSG
-524 TVGSLGAAGGSGI
+524 TVGSLGAAG
-537 TGDLGAAER
+537 DLGATGG
-546 SGVRGASKLLEFS
+546 SGARGASKLVEFS
-559 LQEGPLSFA
+559 LQEGPLSFD
-568 SVFSAQSA
+568 SVFSALSA
-576 EMQKKIIHLLQV
+576 EIQEKIIHLLQV

-715 AEAIHKQVDTD
+715 AEAIHKQVGTD

-855 TNALRLR
+855 ANALRLR

-878 GLDLGAS
+878 GPDLGAS
-885 NSSVSDLGA
+885 NSSVSDLGVS
-894 PDLGMSDSDVPDLDS
+894 DLDMSDSDVPDLDS

-921 SEANENTVPNA
+921 SEANENTVPNT

-997 SAEVSDQTLIDAV
+997 SAEVPDQTLIDAV

>member
-24 TTNKVEGVY
+24 TTKRVEGVH

-62 VAVDKAGYGA
+62 AAVDKAGYGA
-72 IPRNPDRGGIPTQL
+72 IPRNPDRGGMPTQL
-86 PLGQKGN
+86 PLGQEGN
-93 LHHESSGF
+93 LHQESSSF
-101 DLDDQGRFVSSSNT
+101 DLDDQGRFVSPSST

-142 YMVPLFYIS
+142 FMVPLFYIS

-166 PENAMVWAL
+166 PENSMVWAL

-193 VGFRALIHASPNMDS
+193 IGFRALIHASPNMDS

-215 ASTLYGLYALFQMAF
+215 ASTLYGMYALFQMAF

-240 HGCAMNLYFESAAMI
+240 HGYAMNLYFESAAMI

-335 ITGESLPVTKRTGSL
+335 ITGESLPVTKRTGSS
-350 VTSATLNTSGW
+350 VTGATLNTSGW

-421 GAEFPTALSYAISVL
+421 GVEFPTALSYAISVL

-502 GGSGIAG
+502 GGTGIA
-509 DLGVSRDSGIAGSSG
+509 RDSGIAGSSG
-524 TVGSLGAAGGSGI
+524 ISGSSGAAGGLGIAENSG
-537 TGDLGAAER
+537 A
-546 SGVRGASKLLEFS
+546 RGASKLVEFS
-559 LQEGPLSFA
+559 LQEGLLSFD

-576 EMQKKIIHLLQV
+576 EIQEKIIHLLQV

-627 GVAGEVGGHWCL
+627 GVAGEVEGHWCL
-639 AGNARMMESHH
+639 AGNARMMELRH

-708 TGDALLT
+708 TGDAPLT
-715 AEAIHKQVDTD
+715 AEAIHKQVGTD
-726 EVIAGVLP
+726 EVIAGVFP

-862 RWKPKT
+862 QWKPKT
-868 KAEVGMSYVD
+868 KAEVGMFGVD
-878 GLDLGAS
+878 GPDLGAS

-894 PDLGMSDSDVPDLDS
+894 SDLGMSDSDAPDLDS

-914 LSVSGSA
+914 LGVSGSA
-921 SEANENTVPNA
+921 SEANENTVSNT
-932 SCETSRKNDDAKEVL
+932 SCEMSRKNDDVKEVL
-947 GKEETMEKVLHVEGM
+947 GKEEVMEKVLHVEGM

-997 SAEVSDQTLIDAV
+997 SAEVSDETLIDAV

>member
-24 TTNKVEGVY
+24 TTNRVEGVR

-62 VAVDKAGYGA
+62 AAVNKAGYGA
-72 IPRNPDRGGIPTQL
+72 IPRNPDRGGTPTQL
-86 PLGQKGN
+86 PLGQEGN

-142 YMVPLFYIS
+142 FMVPLFYIS

-240 HGCAMNLYFESAAMI
+240 HGYAMNLYFESAAMI

-350 VTSATLNTSGW
+350 VTGTTLNTSGW

-502 GGSGIAG
+502 GDSGTTGESGA
-509 DLGVSRDSGIAGSSG
+509 SRGSGIAGSSG

-546 SGVRGASKLLEFS
+546 SGARGASKLLEFS

-715 AEAIHKQVDTD
+715 AEAIHKQVGTD

-855 TNALRLR
+855 ANALRLR

-868 KAEVGMSYVD
+868 KAEVGMSYAD

>member
-15 AACSSRVEK
+15 AACSFRVEK
-24 TTNKVEGVY
+24 TTNRVEGVH

-62 VAVDKAGYGA
+62 AAVDKAGYGA
-72 IPRNPDRGGIPTQL
+72 IPRNPDRGGMPTQL
-86 PLGQKGN
+86 PLGQEGN
-93 LHHESSGF
+93 LHQESSSF
-101 DLDDQGRFVSSSNT
+101 DLDDQGRFVSPSST

-142 YMVPLFYIS
+142 FMVPLFYIS

-166 PENAMVWAL
+166 PENTMVWAL

-193 VGFRALIHASPNMDS
+193 IGFRALIHASPNMDS

-215 ASTLYGLYALFQMAF
+215 ASTLYGMYALFQMAF

-240 HGCAMNLYFESAAMI
+240 HGYAMNLYFESAAMI

-335 ITGESLPVTKRTGSL
+335 ITGESLPVTKRTGSS
-350 VTSATLNTSGW
+350 VTGATLNTSGW

-377 IVRLVDEATSSK
+377 IVRLIDEATSSK

-489 TQGTPQVTELGIV
+489 TKGTPQVTDLGIV
-502 GGSGIAG
+502 A
-509 DLGVSRDSGIAGSSG
+509 DLSRRLAPDCF
-524 TVGSLGAAGGSGI
+524 
-537 TGDLGAAER
+537 
-546 SGVRGASKLLEFS
+546 FS
-559 LQEGPLSFA
+559 LAENTKEFNSTFKDLSSEA
-568 SVFSAQSA
+568 KCSVSY
-576 EMQKKIIHLLQV
+576 LLRI

-593 KHSEHPLAKAL
+593 RRSEHPLAKAL
-604 MSLVEQSNVAI
+604 MSLVNQNGI
-615 GEVKNFTQSAGE
+615 KPYEVQNFSQIEGE
-627 GVAGEVGGHWCL
+627 GVAGKVEGHLCFM
-639 AGNARMMESHH
+639 GNARMMESRG
-650 ITIDAAWTEEV
+650 IAINEALTQNLADA
-661 ASEGKTVLYIA
+661 GKTVLYLA
-672 QDDVLLGYVAIA
+672 QEKTILGYIAIA
-684 DVVKPTSASA
+684 DVVKPTSTTA

-699 EMGIKTVML
+699 DMGIRTVML
-708 TGDALLT
+708 TGDAQRT
-715 AEAIHKQVDTD
+715 AQAIHEQVGTD
-726 EVIAGVLP
+726 EVIAEVLP
-734 ADKEKI
+734 ADKERV
-740 VRNLSQKGKVAM
+740 VRNLSNKEKVAM

-777 IALSSAD
+777 IAISSAD
-784 VVLMHSDLLDVPAA
+784 IVLMHSDLCDVAAA

-820 ALCIPIAAGALAFIG
+820 ALCIPVAAGALAFVG

-862 RWKPKT
+862 RWKPPA
-868 KAEVGMSYVD
+868 KAEIGATPNSDASLKVAVNEESIQGV
-878 GLDLGAS
+878 GLD
-885 NSSVSDLGA
+885 
-894 PDLGMSDSDVPDLDS
+894 
-909 LDTSD
+909 
-914 LSVSGSA
+914 
-921 SEANENTVPNA
+921 TVPRDRFIEN
-932 SCETSRKNDDAKEVL
+932 NQ
-947 GKEETMEKVLHVEGM
+947 GKEEQMEKVLHVEGM

-997 SAEVSDQTLIDAV
+997 SAEVSDETLIDAV

>member
-24 TTNKVEGVY
+24 TTNRVEGVR

-62 VAVDKAGYGA
+62 AAVDKAGYGA
-72 IPRNPDRGGIPTQL
+72 IPRNSDRGGTPTQL
-86 PLGQKGN
+86 PLGQEGN
-93 LHHESSGF
+93 LHHESSSF
-101 DLDDQGRFVSSSNT
+101 DLDDQGRFASSNT

-142 YMVPLFYIS
+142 FMVPLFYIS

-240 HGCAMNLYFESAAMI
+240 HGYAMNLYFESAAMI

-273 TDSLSQLMDLS
+273 TDSISQLMDLS

-298 VDVRQVR
+298 VEVRQVR

-335 ITGESLPVTKRTGSL
+335 ITGESLPVTKRAGSSVTG
-350 VTSATLNTSGW
+350 ATLNTSGW

-502 GGSGIAG
+502 GGSGITG
-509 DLGVSRDSGIAGSSG
+509 ESGVAGSSG
-524 TVGSLGAAGGSGI
+524 TVGSLGAAG
-537 TGDLGAAER
+537 DLGATGG
-546 SGVRGASKLLEFS
+546 SGARGASKLVEFS
-559 LQEGPLSFA
+559 LQEGPLSFD
-568 SVFSAQSA
+568 SVFSALSA
-576 EMQKKIIHLLQV
+576 EIQEKIIHLLQV

-715 AEAIHKQVDTD
+715 AEAIHKQVGTD

-878 GLDLGAS
+878 GPDLGAS
-885 NSSVSDLGA
+885 NSSVSDLGVS
-894 PDLGMSDSDVPDLDS
+894 DLDMSDSDVPDLDS

-921 SEANENTVPNA
+921 SEANENTVPNT

-997 SAEVSDQTLIDAV
+997 SAEVPDQTLIDAV

>member
-24 TTNKVEGVY
+24 TTNRVEGVR

-62 VAVDKAGYGA
+62 AAVDKAGYGA
-72 IPRNPDRGGIPTQL
+72 IPRNPDRGGTPTQL
-86 PLGQKGN
+86 PLGQEGN
-93 LHHESSGF
+93 LHHESSSF
-101 DLDDQGRFVSSSNT
+101 DLDDQGRFASSNT

-142 YMVPLFYIS
+142 FMVPLFYIS

-240 HGCAMNLYFESAAMI
+240 HGYAMNLYFESAAMI

-273 TDSLSQLMDLS
+273 TDSISQLMDLS

-298 VDVRQVR
+298 VEVRQVR

-335 ITGESLPVTKRTGSL
+335 ITGESLPVTKRAGSSVTG
-350 VTSATLNTSGW
+350 ATLNTSGW

-502 GGSGIAG
+502 GGSGITG
-509 DLGVSRDSGIAGSSG
+509 ESGVAGSSG
-524 TVGSLGAAGGSGI
+524 TVGSLGAAG
-537 TGDLGAAER
+537 DLGATGG
-546 SGVRGASKLLEFS
+546 SGARGASKLVEFS
-559 LQEGPLSFA
+559 LQEGPLSFD
-568 SVFSAQSA
+568 SVFSALSA
-576 EMQKKIIHLLQV
+576 EIQEKIIHLLQV

-715 AEAIHKQVDTD
+715 AEAIHKQVGTD

-878 GLDLGAS
+878 GPDLGAS
-885 NSSVSDLGA
+885 NSSVSDLGVS
-894 PDLGMSDSDVPDLDS
+894 DLDMSDSDVPDLDS

-921 SEANENTVPNA
+921 SEANENTVPNT

-997 SAEVSDQTLIDAV
+997 SAEVPDQTLIDAV

>member
-24 TTNKVEGVY
+24 TTNRVEGVR

-62 VAVDKAGYGA
+62 AAVDKAGYGA
-72 IPRNPDRGGIPTQL
+72 IPRNPDRGGTPTQL
-86 PLGQKGN
+86 PLGQEGN

-142 YMVPLFYIS
+142 FMVPLFYIS

-240 HGCAMNLYFESAAMI
+240 HGYAMNLYFESAAMI

-335 ITGESLPVTKRTGSL
+335 ITGESLPVTKRAGSSVTG
-350 VTSATLNTSGW
+350 ATLNTSGW

-410 ALVTFIVWMAL
+410 APVTFIVWMAL
-421 GAEFPTALSYAISVL
+421 SAEFPTALSYAISVL

-489 TQGTPQVTELGIV
+489 TQGAPQVTELGIV
-502 GGSGIAG
+502 GGSGITG
-509 DLGVSRDSGIAGSSG
+509 ESGVAGSSG
-524 TVGSLGAAGGSGI
+524 TVGSLGAAG
-537 TGDLGAAER
+537 DLGATGG
-546 SGVRGASKLLEFS
+546 SGARGASKLVEFS
-559 LQEGPLSFA
+559 LQEGPLSFD
-568 SVFSAQSA
+568 SVFSALSA
-576 EMQKKIIHLLQV
+576 EIQEKIIHLLQV

-715 AEAIHKQVDTD
+715 AEAIHKQVGTD

-878 GLDLGAS
+878 GPDLGAS
-885 NSSVSDLGA
+885 NSSVSDLSA
-894 PDLGMSDSDVPDLDS
+894 SDLGMSDSDVPDLDS

-997 SAEVSDQTLIDAV
+997 SAEVPDQTLIDAV

>member
-24 TTNKVEGVY
+24 TTNRVEGVR

-62 VAVDKAGYGA
+62 AAVDKAGYGA
-72 IPRNPDRGGIPTQL
+72 IPRNSDRGGMPTQM
-86 PLGQKGN
+86 PLGQEGN
-93 LHHESSGF
+93 LHHESSSF

-142 YMVPLFYIS
+142 FMVPLFYIS

-240 HGCAMNLYFESAAMI
+240 HGYAMNLYFESAAMI

-273 TDSLSQLMDLS
+273 TDSISQLMDLS

-335 ITGESLPVTKRTGSL
+335 ITGESLPVTKRAGSSVTG
-350 VTSATLNTSGW
+350 ATLNTSGW

-502 GGSGIAG
+502 GDLRIAE

-524 TVGSLGAAGGSGI
+524 TIGSLGVAEDLGAAGGSG
-537 TGDLGAAER
+537 A
-546 SGVRGASKLLEFS
+546 RGASKLVEFS
-559 LQEGPLSFA
+559 LQEGPLSFD
-568 SVFSAQSA
+568 SVFSALSA
-576 EMQKKIIHLLQV
+576 EIQEKIIHLLQV
-588 IGALE
+588 ISALE

-715 AEAIHKQVDTD
+715 AEAIHKQVGTD

-878 GLDLGAS
+878 GPDLGAS

-894 PDLGMSDSDVPDLDS
+894 SDLGMSDSDVPDLGS

-914 LSVSGSA
+914 LGVSGSA
-921 SEANENTVPNA
+921 SEANENTVPNT
-932 SCETSRKNDDAKEVL
+932 SCEMSRKNDDAKEVL

>member
-24 TTNKVEGVY
+24 TTNRVEGVR

-62 VAVDKAGYGA
+62 AAVDKAGYGA
-72 IPRNPDRGGIPTQL
+72 IPRNPDRGGTPTQL
-86 PLGQKGN
+86 PLGQEGN
-93 LHHESSGF
+93 LHQESSGF

-142 YMVPLFYIS
+142 FMVPLFYIS

-240 HGCAMNLYFESAAMI
+240 HGYAMNLYFESAAMI

-298 VDVRQVR
+298 VEVRQVR

-335 ITGESLPVTKRTGSL
+335 ITGESLPVTKRAGSSVTG
-350 VTSATLNTSGW
+350 ATLNTSGW

-502 GGSGIAG
+502 GGSGITG
-509 DLGVSRDSGIAGSSG
+509 ESGVAGSSG
-524 TVGSLGAAGGSGI
+524 TVGSLGAAG
-537 TGDLGAAER
+537 DLGATGG
-546 SGVRGASKLLEFS
+546 SGARGASKLVEFS
-559 LQEGPLSFA
+559 LQEGPLSFD
-568 SVFSAQSA
+568 SVFSALSA
-576 EMQKKIIHLLQV
+576 EIQEKIIHLLQV

-715 AEAIHKQVDTD
+715 AEAIHKQVGTD

-878 GLDLGAS
+878 GPDLGAS
-885 NSSVSDLGA
+885 NSSVSDLGVS
-894 PDLGMSDSDVPDLDS
+894 DLDMSDSDVPDLDS

-921 SEANENTVPNA
+921 SEANENTVPNT

-982 EALVDLEAKK
+982 ETLVDLEAKK

-997 SAEVSDQTLIDAV
+997 SAEVPDQTLIDAV

>member
-24 TTNKVEGVY
+24 TTNRVEGVR

-48 EQDANVSLVTQAIE
+48 EQDTNVSLVTQAIE
-62 VAVDKAGYGA
+62 AAVDKAGYGA
-72 IPRNPDRGGIPTQL
+72 IPRNSDRGGMPTQL
-86 PLGQKGN
+86 PLGQEDI
-93 LHHESSGF
+93 LHQESSSF
-101 DLDDQGRFVSSSNT
+101 DLDDQGRFASSSST

-142 YMVPLFYIS
+142 FMVPLFYIS

-240 HGCAMNLYFESAAMI
+240 HGYAMNLYFESAAMI

-284 PKQALRLENGVETL
+284 PKHALRLENGVETL

-350 VTSATLNTSGW
+350 VTGATLNTSGW

-421 GAEFPTALSYAISVL
+421 SVEFPTALSYAISVL

-489 TQGTPQVTELGIV
+489 TQGAPQVTELGIV
-502 GGSGIAG
+502 GGSGITGESEA
-509 DLGVSRDSGIAGSSG
+509 AGSSG
-524 TVGSLGAAGGSGI
+524 TVGSLGAAG
-537 TGDLGAAER
+537 DLGAAGG
-546 SGVRGASKLLEFS
+546 SGARGASKLVEFS
-559 LQEGPLSFA
+559 LQEGPLSFD
-568 SVFSAQSA
+568 SVFSALSA
-576 EMQKKIIHLLQV
+576 EIQEKIIHLLQV
-588 IGALE
+588 ISALE

-715 AEAIHKQVDTD
+715 AEAIHKQVGTD

-878 GLDLGAS
+878 GLIWVRLI
-885 NSSVSDLGA
+885 
-894 PDLGMSDSDVPDLDS
+894 
-909 LDTSD
+909 
-914 LSVSGSA
+914 
-921 SEANENTVPNA
+921 
-932 SCETSRKNDDAKEVL
+932 
-947 GKEETMEKVLHVEGM
+947 
-962 MCEKCVAHVKKGLER
+962 R
-977 VAGVE
+977 VFP
-982 EALVDLEAKK
+982 
-992 ATVKL
+992 T
-997 SAEVSDQTLIDAV
+997 
-1010 VEEGYE
+1010 
-1016 AKMA
+1016 

>member
-24 TTNKVEGVY
+24 TTNRVEGVR

-62 VAVDKAGYGA
+62 AAVDKAGYGA
-72 IPRNPDRGGIPTQL
+72 IPRNPDRGGTPTQL
-86 PLGQKGN
+86 PLGQEGN

-142 YMVPLFYIS
+142 FMVPLFYIS

-156 GWPLPSFFLG
+156 GWPLPSFFLS

-240 HGCAMNLYFESAAMI
+240 HGYAMNLYFESAAMI

-335 ITGESLPVTKRTGSL
+335 ITGESLPVTKRTGSS
-350 VTSATLNTSGW
+350 VTGATLNTSGW

-509 DLGVSRDSGIAGSSG
+509 ESGAAGSSR
-524 TVGSLGAAGGSGI
+524 TVGSLGAAG
-537 TGDLGAAER
+537 DLGATGG
-546 SGVRGASKLLEFS
+546 SGARGASKRTELS
-559 LQEGPLSFA
+559 LQKGPLSFD

-576 EMQKKIIHLLQV
+576 EIQEKIIHLLQV

-604 MSLVEQSNVAI
+604 MSLMEQSNVAI

-715 AEAIHKQVDTD
+715 AEAIHKQVGTD

-868 KAEVGMSYVD
+868 KAEVGMPYVD
-878 GLDLGAS
+878 GPDLGAS

-894 PDLGMSDSDVPDLDS
+894 SDLGMSDSYVPDLDS

>member
-24 TTNKVEGVY
+24 TTNRVEGVR

-62 VAVDKAGYGA
+62 AAVDKAGYGA
-72 IPRNPDRGGIPTQL
+72 IPRNPDRGGTPTQL
-86 PLGQKGN
+86 PLGQEGN

-142 YMVPLFYIS
+142 FMVPLFYIS

-193 VGFRALIHASPNMDS
+193 VGFRALMHASPNMDS

-215 ASTLYGLYALFQMAF
+215 ASTLYGMYALFQMAF

-240 HGCAMNLYFESAAMI
+240 HGYAMNLYVESAAMI

-325 EGQGSVDESV
+325 EGQGLVDESV
-335 ITGESLPVTKRTGSL
+335 ITGESLPVTKRTGSS
-350 VTSATLNTSGW
+350 VTGATLNTSGW

-509 DLGVSRDSGIAGSSG
+509 ESEAAGSSG
-524 TVGSLGAAGGSGI
+524 TVGSLGAAGGSG
-537 TGDLGAAER
+537 A
-546 SGVRGASKLLEFS
+546 RGASKLVEFS
-559 LQEGPLSFA
+559 LQEGPLSFD
-568 SVFSAQSA
+568 SVFSALSA
-576 EMQKKIIHLLQV
+576 EIQEKIIHLLQV
-588 IGALE
+588 ISALE
-593 KHSEHPLAKAL
+593 KHSEHSLAKAL

-715 AEAIHKQVDTD
+715 AEAIHKQVGTD

-878 GLDLGAS
+878 GPDLGAS

-894 PDLGMSDSDVPDLDS
+894 SDLGMSDSDVPDLDS

-997 SAEVSDQTLIDAV
+997 SAEVPDQTLIDAV